1 MFNPHHHHQQQQQQQ
16 QQQQFHRHLR
26 QLQQLFQQPPP
37 PPPAPP
43 QPPPSHH
50 APRHHH
56 HHHQGGRAMAV
67 PGPAPP
73 PPRVVNM
80 ATRAS
85 IMAPNPMLQGAI
97 MMQQMQGSMQG
108 FAAVSGQQFTQFFA
122 AGARSSLMGPVP
134 MGMSIK
140 TPHMGF
146 PARHYHPHSRYYNNN
161 NNNNDYGSRQP
172 DRKRENEQRAL
183 GSTFSRPAASRTSG
197 ETNDKALKD
206 GGVGGPDG
214 QAQPS
219 VQPEPE
225 EPALKK
231 QRTEVLEETVEQPP
245 ETGGVLSAAECQSP
259 PVDCQPGDCVI
270 LEEGGSI
277 AEPVTAEAMEESRAA
292 EVQSGVS
299 AMPASEQLSGESQ
312 AFTPGLE
319 DMAEGKAA
327 PGALERG
334 QEEGKEGGD
343 AANKFYCYICTL
355 ACHNQQDF
363 QSHMNGLVHQQRMM
377 EIQHMSSACLVTLM
391 PRVQDSLQGGCGD
404 SSSFKDGEK
413 KPGPQLWCATC
424 KIHYTSTVL
433 VHRRTREHK
442 LASRTSNPSCTVC
455 KRHFRSSLLFLEHM
469 QSQGHKQRVDEL
481 REEGG
486 PKALAELVAMDAQG
500 CFVDDGD
507 EEEEACEEEEG
518 DEEEMEDGD
527 EGSSHG
533 KDVWPTQMEVA
544 LLEDVDEEEEF
555 DPDTVYGSSFV
566 VPVAGFLC
574 RLCQQFYHFESSA
587 RHLHC
592 KSLKHFENL
601 KKYRALRSQKDGTV
615 EPTPIDGT
623 DGDSECD
630 SNHTVSDSN
639 SLPSELLSSPALLQ
653 PTISITRLKSSRPC
667 PEPQNN
673 TPSASS
679 LKDLT
684 TTSSSVG
691 TPAQAS
697 PEKQSPVNPE
707 DKEEEPTPEQAP
719 VTEEEPSPELAPVA
733 EEEPA
738 PVAEEEPAPVAEE
751 EPAPVAE
758 EEPASVAEEEP
769 VMGEAEKEPV
779 AVEEKS
785 APVTGEEEEAK
796 AAAPEEKTGKGKAK
810 GPSKR
815 KSGRTTRRR

>member
-1 MFNPHHHHQQQQQQQ
+1 MFNPHHHHQQQQQ

-37 PPPAPP
+37 PPPPAPP

-50 APRHHH
+50 APRHHHQH

-73 PPRVVNM
+73 PPRVVNL

-85 IMAPNPMLQGAI
+85 MMAPNPMLQGAI
-97 MMQQMQGSMQG
+97 MMQQMQGSMQS

-161 NNNNDYGSRQP
+161 NDYGSRQP
-172 DRKRENEQRAL
+172 DRKRENEQRAV
-183 GSTFSRPAASRTSG
+183 GSTFSRPAASRTAG
-197 ETNDKALKD
+197 QTNDKVLKD

-245 ETGGVLSAAECQSP
+245 ETGGVLSAAEYQSP
-259 PVDCQPGDCVI
+259 PVHCQPGDCVI
-270 LEEGGSI
+270 LEEGGST
-277 AEPVTAEAMEESRAA
+277 AEPVAAEAMEESRAA
-292 EVQSGVS
+292 E
-299 AMPASEQLSGESQ
+299 
-312 AFTPGLE
+312 
-319 DMAEGKAA
+319 
-327 PGALERG
+327 
-334 QEEGKEGGD
+334 
-343 AANKFYCYICTL
+343 
-355 ACHNQQDF
+355 DF
-363 QSHMNGLVHQQRMM
+363 QSHMNGLAHQQRMM

-391 PRVQDSLQGGCGD
+391 PRVQESLQGGCGD

-424 KIHYTSTVL
+424 KIHYTSTVM

-455 KRHFRSSLLFLEHM
+455 KRHFRSPLLFLEHM

-507 EEEEACEEEEG
+507 EEEEEACEEEEG
-518 DEEEMEDGD
+518 DEEEMEDGG

-544 LLEDVDEEEEF
+544 LLEDVDEDEEF

-653 PTISITRLKSSRPC
+653 PTISITRLRPSRPC

-673 TPSASS
+673 NPSASS

-684 TTSSSVG
+684 TTSSTVG

-707 DKEEEPTPEQAP
+707 DEEEEPTPEQAP
-719 VTEEEPSPELAPVA
+719 VTDEEEPTPELAPVTDEEEPTPELAPVTEEA

-738 PVAEEEPAPVAEE
+738 PVAEEEP
-751 EPAPVAE
+751 
-758 EEPASVAEEEP
+758 
-769 VMGEAEKEPV
+769 VMGEAEKAPV

-796 AAAPEEKTGKGKAK
+796 AAAPEEKTSKGKAK

>member
-1 MFNPHHHHQQQQQQQ
+1 MFNPHHHHQQQQ

-37 PPPAPP
+37 PPPPPAPP

-56 HHHQGGRAMAV
+56 HHHHHQGGRPMTV
-67 PGPAPP
+67 PAPAPP

-80 ATRAS
+80 ASRAS

-97 MMQQMQGSMQG
+97 MMQQMQGSMRG

-134 MGMSIK
+134 MGMAIK
-140 TPHMGF
+140 NPHMGF
-146 PARHYHPHSRYYNNN
+146 PARHYHPHARYYNNN
-161 NNNNDYGSRQP
+161 NNDYASRQP
-172 DRKRENEQRAL
+172 DRKRENEQRAV
-183 GSTFSRPAASRTSG
+183 GSTVSRPAASRTAG

-206 GGVGGPDG
+206 GAVGRPDG

-231 QRTEVLEETVEQPP
+231 QRTEGLEETVEQPP
-245 ETGGVLSAAECQSP
+245 ETDRVLSAAEYQSP
-259 PVDCQPGDCVI
+259 PVDSQPGDCVI
-270 LEEGGSI
+270 LEEGGST
-277 AEPVTAEAMEESRAA
+277 AEPEAAEALEESRAA

-299 AMPASEQLSGESQ
+299 AMTASEQLSGESH

-319 DMAEGKAA
+319 DMAEGMAA
-327 PGALERG
+327 PGALEGG

-355 ACHNQQDF
+355 ACHNQQNF
-363 QSHMNGLVHQQRMM
+363 QSHMNGLAHQQRMM
-377 EIQHMSSACLVTLM
+377 EIQHMSNACLVTLM
-391 PRVQDSLQGGCGD
+391 PRVQESLQGGRRD
-404 SSSFKDGEK
+404 SSSFRDGSVLVHVGDREK
-413 KPGPQLWCATC
+413 KPGPQRWCATC
-424 KIHYTSTVL
+424 QIHYTSTVM

-442 LASRTSNPSCTVC
+442 LGSRTSNPSCTVC
-455 KRHFRSSLLFLEHM
+455 KRHFRSPLLFLEHM

-486 PKALAELVAMDAQG
+486 AESLAELVAMDAQG
-500 CFVDDGD
+500 CFVDDGEEN
-507 EEEEACEEEEG
+507 EEEEASEEEE
-518 DEEEMEDGD
+518 DEEEMEDGGQ
-527 EGSSHG
+527 GSSHG
-533 KDVWPTQMEVA
+533 KEGWPTQMEVA
-544 LLEDVDEEEEF
+544 LLEDVDEDEEY

-601 KKYRALRSQKDGTV
+601 KKYRALRSQKDDTV
-615 EPTPIDGT
+615 EPTPIDGM
-623 DGDSECD
+623 DGDAECD
-630 SNHTVSDSN
+630 SNHIISDSN
-639 SLPSELLSSPALLQ
+639 SLPSELLSSPTVLQ
-653 PTISITRLKSSRPC
+653 PTISITRLRPSRPC
-667 PEPQNN
+667 PEPQDN
-673 TPSASS
+673 TPSASAS
-679 LKDLT
+679 SPQDLT
-684 TTSSSVG
+684 TTSSTGG

-707 DKEEEPTPEQAP
+707 DKEEEPTPELAP
-719 VTEEEPSPELAPVA
+719 VTEEA

-738 PVAEEEPAPVAEE
+738 PVTEEAEEEPAPVTEEAEE
-751 EPAPVAE
+751 EPAPVTEEAE
-758 EEPASVAEEEP
+758 EEPAPVTEEAEEEP
-769 VMGEAEKEPV
+769 VMG
-779 AVEEKS
+779 
-785 APVTGEEEEAK
+785 EAK

>member
-1 MFNPHHHHQQQQQQQ
+1 MFNPHHHHQQQQQQ

-37 PPPAPP
+37 PPPPAPP

-50 APRHHH
+50 APRHHHH

-161 NNNNDYGSRQP
+161 NSDYGSRQP

-292 EVQSGVS
+292 E
-299 AMPASEQLSGESQ
+299 
-312 AFTPGLE
+312 
-319 DMAEGKAA
+319 
-327 PGALERG
+327 
-334 QEEGKEGGD
+334 
-343 AANKFYCYICTL
+343 
-355 ACHNQQDF
+355 DF

-404 SSSFKDGEK
+404 SSSFKDGSVLVHVGDREK
-413 KPGPQLWCATC
+413 KPSPQLWCATC

-455 KRHFRSSLLFLEHM
+455 KRHFRSPLLFLEHM

-507 EEEEACEEEEG
+507 EEEEEACEEEEG
-518 DEEEMEDGD
+518 DEEEMEDGG

-697 PEKQSPVNPE
+697 PEKQSSVNPE

-719 VTEEEPSPELAPVA
+719 VTEEEPSPDLAPVA

-751 EPAPVAE
+751 
-758 EEPASVAEEEP
+758 
-769 VMGEAEKEPV
+769 EPV

>member
-1 MFNPHHHHQQQQQQQ
+1 MFNPHHHHHQQQQQQ

-37 PPPAPP
+37 PPPPAPP

-50 APRHHH
+50 APRHH

-73 PPRVVNM
+73 PPHVVNL

-134 MGMSIK
+134 MGMSMK

-161 NNNNDYGSRQP
+161 NDYGSRQP
-172 DRKRENEQRAL
+172 DRKRENEQRAV
-183 GSTFSRPAASRTSG
+183 GSTFSRPAASRTAG
-197 ETNDKALKD
+197 EIHKALKD

-214 QAQPS
+214 QARPS

-270 LEEGGSI
+270 LEEGGST
-277 AEPVTAEAMEESRAA
+277 AEPVAAEAMEESRAA

-299 AMPASEQLSGESQ
+299 AMPASEQPSGESQ

-363 QSHMNGLVHQQRMM
+363 QSHMNGLAHQQRMM

-391 PRVQDSLQGGCGD
+391 PSVQESLQGACGD
-404 SSSFKDGEK
+404 GSSLKDGEK

-424 KIHYTSTVL
+424 KIHYTSTVT
-433 VHRRTREHK
+433 VHRKTREHK

-455 KRHFRSSLLFLEHM
+455 KRHFRSPLLFLEHM

-486 PKALAELVAMDAQG
+486 PKALAELVAMDALG
-500 CFVDDGD
+500 CFVD

-518 DEEEMEDGD
+518 DEEEMEDGG

-533 KDVWPTQMEVA
+533 KDVWPSQMEVA

-653 PTISITRLKSSRPC
+653 PTISITRLRPSRPC

-673 TPSASS
+673 TPSS

-684 TTSSSVG
+684 TTSSTVG
-691 TPAQAS
+691 TPAQAY

-707 DKEEEPTPEQAP
+707 DKEGEPTPEQAP
-719 VTEEEPSPELAPVA
+719 VTDEEEPTPELAPVTD
-733 EEEPA
+733 E
-738 PVAEEEPAPVAEE
+738 
-751 EPAPVAE
+751 
-758 EEPASVAEEEP
+758 AEEEP
-769 VMGEAEKEPV
+769 VMGEAEKEPA

-785 APVTGEEEEAK
+785 APVTGEAEEAK

>member
-1 MFNPHHHHQQQQQQQ
+1 MFNPHHHHQQQQ

-37 PPPAPP
+37 PPPPPAPP

-56 HHHQGGRAMAV
+56 HHHHHQGGRPMTV
-67 PGPAPP
+67 PAPAPP

-80 ATRAS
+80 ASRAS

-97 MMQQMQGSMQG
+97 MMQQMQGSMRG

-134 MGMSIK
+134 MGMAIK
-140 TPHMGF
+140 NPHMGF
-146 PARHYHPHSRYYNNN
+146 PARHYHPHARYYNNN
-161 NNNNDYGSRQP
+161 NNDYASRQP
-172 DRKRENEQRAL
+172 DRKRENEQRAV
-183 GSTFSRPAASRTSG
+183 GSTVSRPAASRTAG

-206 GGVGGPDG
+206 GAVGRPDG

-231 QRTEVLEETVEQPP
+231 QRTEGLEETVEQPP
-245 ETGGVLSAAECQSP
+245 ETDRVLSAAEYQSP
-259 PVDCQPGDCVI
+259 PVDSQPGDCVI
-270 LEEGGSI
+270 LEEGGST
-277 AEPVTAEAMEESRAA
+277 AEPEAAEALEESRAA
-292 EVQSGVS
+292 E
-299 AMPASEQLSGESQ
+299 
-312 AFTPGLE
+312 
-319 DMAEGKAA
+319 
-327 PGALERG
+327 
-334 QEEGKEGGD
+334 
-343 AANKFYCYICTL
+343 N
-355 ACHNQQDF
+355 F
-363 QSHMNGLVHQQRMM
+363 QSHMNGLAHQQRMM
-377 EIQHMSSACLVTLM
+377 EIQHMSNACLVTLM
-391 PRVQDSLQGGCGD
+391 PRVQESLQGGRRD
-404 SSSFKDGEK
+404 SSSFRDGSVLVHVGDREK
-413 KPGPQLWCATC
+413 KPGPQRWCATC
-424 KIHYTSTVL
+424 QIHYTSTVM

-442 LASRTSNPSCTVC
+442 LGSRTSNPSCTVC
-455 KRHFRSSLLFLEHM
+455 KRHFRSPLLFLEHM

-486 PKALAELVAMDAQG
+486 AESLAELVAMDAQG
-500 CFVDDGD
+500 CFVDDGEEN
-507 EEEEACEEEEG
+507 EEEEASEEEE
-518 DEEEMEDGD
+518 DEEEMEDGGQ
-527 EGSSHG
+527 GSSHG
-533 KDVWPTQMEVA
+533 KEGWPTQMEVA
-544 LLEDVDEEEEF
+544 LLEDVDEDEEY

-601 KKYRALRSQKDGTV
+601 KKYRALRSQKDDTV
-615 EPTPIDGT
+615 EPTPIDGM
-623 DGDSECD
+623 DGDAECD
-630 SNHTVSDSN
+630 SNHIISDSN
-639 SLPSELLSSPALLQ
+639 SLPSELLSSPTVLQ
-653 PTISITRLKSSRPC
+653 PTISITRLRPSRPC
-667 PEPQNN
+667 PEPQDN
-673 TPSASS
+673 TPSASAS
-679 LKDLT
+679 SPQDLT
-684 TTSSSVG
+684 TTSSTGG

-707 DKEEEPTPEQAP
+707 DKEEEPTPELAP
-719 VTEEEPSPELAPVA
+719 VTEEA

-738 PVAEEEPAPVAEE
+738 PVTEEAEEEPAPVTEEAEE
-751 EPAPVAE
+751 EPAPVTEEAE
-758 EEPASVAEEEP
+758 EEPAPVTEEAEEEP
-769 VMGEAEKEPV
+769 VMG
-779 AVEEKS
+779 
-785 APVTGEEEEAK
+785 EAK

>member
-26 QLQQLFQQPPP
+26 QLQQLFQQPP

-140 TPHMGF
+140 NPHMGF
-146 PARHYHPHSRYYNNN
+146 PARHYHPHSRYY

-183 GSTFSRPAASRTSG
+183 GSTFSRPAASRTAG

-231 QRTEVLEETVEQPP
+231 QRTEVLEETVEQPS
-245 ETGGVLSAAECQSP
+245 ETDGVMSAAEYQSP

-292 EVQSGVS
+292 E
-299 AMPASEQLSGESQ
+299 
-312 AFTPGLE
+312 
-319 DMAEGKAA
+319 
-327 PGALERG
+327 
-334 QEEGKEGGD
+334 
-343 AANKFYCYICTL
+343 
-355 ACHNQQDF
+355 DF
-363 QSHMNGLVHQQRMM
+363 QSHMNGLGHQQRMM

-404 SSSFKDGEK
+404 SSSFKDGSVLVHVGDREK

-455 KRHFRSSLLFLEHM
+455 KRHFRSPLLFLEHM

-507 EEEEACEEEEG
+507 GEEEEEACEEEEG
-518 DEEEMEDGD
+518 DEEEMEDGG
-527 EGSSHG
+527 EGSSDG

-653 PTISITRLKSSRPC
+653 PTISITRLRPSRPC

-684 TTSSSVG
+684 TTTTSSSVG

-697 PEKQSPVNPE
+697 PENQSPVNPE

-758 EEPASVAEEEP
+758 EEPAPVAEEEPAPVAEEEPAPVAEEEP

-785 APVTGEEEEAK
+785 APVTGEEEEEEAK
-796 AAAPEEKTGKGKAK
+796 ASAPEEKTGKGKAK